1 MLSFLDVKRA
11 DRNYEFFF
19 GDLYGLMFNAGKR
32 TSEKVMDEF
41 GSGNRIL
48 IVCGTGNN
56 AGDGMVAAR
65 LLSENNEV
73 SVFPVK
79 GKDSLRTPESRKA
92 AGKYVIEIIDLEQ
105 FHHKLGEC
113 DIVVDALFG
122 SGSTGAPKKPYDE
135 IILAINHSGR
145 KIVSIDVPSG
155 MGSDIAVRPYMTVTF
170 TDSKEGMNS
179 ENSGKIFITD
189 IGIPQKVF
197 DHCGPGDFVYYKQ
210 AMTDSHKGM
219 NGTVAIVGGW
229 TFHGSAIFSAMGA
242 LRSGA
247 DLVKVFCTS
256 RNYNIIA
263 SYNPSIIVRNI
274 DEPEVVREVGNN
286 NVIVLGP
293 GLGKNQNPDA
303 LLGSLRDYHGII
315 ILDAEG
321 LEKFDEAR
329 ELCKDS
335 RFILTPHKAEFVKLT
350 SEEPNVENASKF
362 SRRKNCTMILKGV
375 EDIITDGNRVMYS
388 AGGNPRMTMGGTGDL
403 LTGILASVSSRCE
416 DPFRAACLASFIN
429 KKTGDLAYRQRAL
442 WYDLDDMINLIPEVM
457 KMSLE

>member
-11 DRNYEFFF
+11 DRNYGFFF

-32 TSEKVMDEF
+32 VSEKITDEF

-65 LLSENNEV
+65 LLSENNEI

-79 GKDSLRTPESRKA
+79 GKDSLRNPESRKA
-92 AGKYVIEIIDLEQ
+92 AGKYSGEIIDQEQ
-105 FHHKLGEC
+105 FRHKLGEC

-122 SGSTGAPKKPYDE
+122 SGFTGTPKKPYDE
-135 IILAINHSGR
+135 IIRTINHSGR

-155 MGSDIAVRPYMTVTF
+155 MGSDIAVKPYMTVTF
-170 TDSKEGMNS
+170 TDLKEGMTV
-179 ENSGKIFITD
+179 ENSGKIYVTD

-197 DHCGPGDFVYYKQ
+197 DYCGPGDFVYYRQ
-210 AMTDSHKGM
+210 AITDSHKGM
-219 NGTVAIVGGW
+219 NGTVSLVGGW

-242 LRSGA
+242 IRSGA

-256 RNYNIIA
+256 RNYDIIA
-263 SYNPSIIVRNI
+263 SYNPSIIVRNL
-274 DEPEVVREVGNN
+274 DEPEVVREVGKSD
-286 NVIVLGP
+286 VIVIGP
-293 GLGKNQNPDA
+293 GLGKNQNLDGV
-303 LLGSLRDYHGII
+303 LESLGDYPGII

-321 LEKFDEAR
+321 LEKFDYVR
-329 ELCKDS
+329 DMCKDS

-350 SEEPNVENASKF
+350 NEEPNAENASKF

-416 DPFRAACLASFIN
+416 DPFRAACLAAFIN
-429 KKTGDLAYRQRAL
+429 KKAGDMAYRQRAL
-442 WYDLDDMINLIPEVM
+442 WYDLDDMINFIPEVM

>member
-32 TSEKVMDEF
+32 TSEKIMDQF

-73 SVFPVK
+73 SVFPVR

-92 AGKYVIEIIDLEQ
+92 AGKYSGEIIDLEQ

-122 SGSTGAPKKPYDE
+122 SGFTGAPKKPYDE

-263 SYNPSIIVRNI
+263 SYNPSVIVRNI

-293 GLGKNQNPDA
+293 GLGKNQHPDA
-303 LLGSLRDYHGII
+303 LLGSLGDYRGII

-329 ELCKDS
+329 DLCKDS

-350 SEEPNVENASKF
+350 GEEPNVENASKF

-442 WYDLDDMINLIPEVM
+442 WYDLDDMISLIPEVM